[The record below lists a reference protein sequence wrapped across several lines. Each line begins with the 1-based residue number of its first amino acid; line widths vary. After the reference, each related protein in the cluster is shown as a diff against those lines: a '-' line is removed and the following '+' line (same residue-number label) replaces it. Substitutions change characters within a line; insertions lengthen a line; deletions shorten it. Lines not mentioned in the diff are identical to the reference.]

1 MKGAKGA
8 MERSYLRPKQRRQ
21 LLTLL
26 KALVESDAIMPEV
39 TTPSARVGKNEILK
53 LGMRGGECVEG
64 VYCERKDL
72 FEPFFEGV
80 SVLVFELCVVCCL
93 EESVWLKKGW
103 MWWLFVGCV

>member
-1 MKGAKGA
+1 MHAF
-8 MERSYLRPKQRRQ
+8 
-21 LLTLL
+21 
-26 KALVESDAIMPEV
+26 V

-80 SVLVFELCVVCCL
+80 LLPHALGLGKMRFSNWE
-93 EESVWLKKGW
+93 
-103 MWWLFVGCV
+103 

>member
-1 MKGAKGA
+1 MF
-8 MERSYLRPKQRRQ
+8 LKQ
-21 LLTLL
+21 
-26 KALVESDAIMPEV
+26 KAWHLAGVGNVHAFV
-39 TTPSARVGKNEILK
+39 TTPCARVGKNEIFK
-53 LGMRGGECVEG
+53 LGMRGGECAEG

>member
-1 MKGAKGA
+1 MHAF
-8 MERSYLRPKQRRQ
+8 
-21 LLTLL
+21 
-26 KALVESDAIMPEV
+26 V

-80 SVLVFELCVVCCL
+80 SVLVFELL
-93 EESVWLKKGW
+93 PHALGLGKMRFSNWE
-103 MWWLFVGCV
+103 

>member
-1 MKGAKGA
+1 MLSN
-8 MERSYLRPKQRRQ
+8 ERSLGLRS
-21 LLTLL
+21 L
-26 KALVESDAIMPEV
+26 
-39 TTPSARVGKNEILK
+39 TTPCARVGKNEIFK
-53 LGMRGGECVEG
+53 LGMRGGECAEG